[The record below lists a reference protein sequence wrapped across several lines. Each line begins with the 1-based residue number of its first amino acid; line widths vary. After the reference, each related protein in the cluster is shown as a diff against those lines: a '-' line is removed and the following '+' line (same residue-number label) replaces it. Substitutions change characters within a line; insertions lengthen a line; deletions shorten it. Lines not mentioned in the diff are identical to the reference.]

1 MTTNQGSVHYQSDGA
16 IARIVFDRP
25 AARNAMT
32 WQMYEQ
38 LSDACSRAAA
48 EPGLRLVTL
57 RGAGGEAFIAGTDIA
72 QFKSF
77 TSGDDGVAYEA
88 KVEAYVAAVEAI
100 PVPTLAIVEGV
111 AVGGGVVIA
120 AACDLRIATSD
131 AVFGAPIARTLG
143 NCLSI
148 ANYNRLAAAFGASR
162 TARMLMLAENLS
174 ATDAVTAGFLLAAVP
189 PEELD
194 ARVEQLSQ
202 QIVRNAPVTLKVS
215 KLQAQRLRRAA
226 LPDDSDLIRLTY
238 GSRDFH
244 EGVDAFVA
252 KRKPRWDG
260 R

>member
-1 MTTNQGSVHYQSDGA
+1 MTTNHGSVHYQSDGV

-38 LSDACSRAAA
+38 LADACRRASA

-57 RGAGGEAFIAGTDIA
+57 RGAGGAAFIAGTDIA

-77 TSGDDGVAYEA
+77 ASGDDGVEYEA
-88 KVEAYVAAVEAI
+88 KVEAYVATVEAI

-111 AVGGGVVIA
+111 AVGGGIVIA
-120 AACDLRIATSD
+120 AACDLRIATSN

-148 ANYNRLAAAFGASR
+148 ANYNRLVAAFGASR

-174 ATDAVTAGFLLAAVP
+174 ATEAVTAGFLLAAVP

-194 ARVEQLSQ
+194 TRVEQVCQ
-202 QIVRNAPVTLKVS
+202 QIERNAPVTLKVS
-215 KLQAQRLRRAA
+215 KLQAQRLRQAA

-252 KRKPRWDG
+252 KRKPGWEG